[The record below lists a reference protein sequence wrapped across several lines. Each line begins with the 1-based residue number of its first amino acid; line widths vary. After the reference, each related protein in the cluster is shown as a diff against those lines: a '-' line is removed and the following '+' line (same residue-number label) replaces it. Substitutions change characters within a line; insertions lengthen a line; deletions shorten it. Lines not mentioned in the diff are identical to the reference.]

1 MSQPSVLIP
10 GNKKSQ
16 SAVAAKSILK
26 SNLTFKMAK
35 LPEAVS
41 VKPASYIQIKPNP
54 KVLQKLAPKINGG
67 TNQKGA
73 NSHKSNS
80 NADSDSELSSS
91 SDEESEAEGYA
102 NEREEE
108 MNTDSSTS
116 SSDDEEDTIKFE
128 EDDDLNS
135 DSEEEDEENEAPA
148 EKKTFA
154 FDSISKAQKSNF
166 DAKQEE
172 EDDEDSNQEEEESE
186 EEVPEQKIHTTTTYK
201 LLELHQDS
209 KDRGNRPES
218 QIIKAWP
225 TGARNPRGLLNSGV
239 TCYMNS
245 AIQLFFHIPPF
256 VHFMQDVFKN
266 KVKEVSKTSVT
277 KDLASLHH
285 KVNDPSI
292 TRNIYPAAI
301 IKRLDDINPMMSM
314 WQQEDAHEYFMSLL
328 SRVQEDTV
336 PPGKKLRT
344 SIIHEIFGGTYEQKV
359 TCQTCHSVSTT
370 HQDFY
375 DLPVSFS
382 AKEKKQKGR
391 FTLQGAVREFF
402 SPVVIK
408 HERNNGYDCEKCK
421 KMTTGVAVSKI
432 EDPSEYLVVNI
443 KRFNFKEK
451 SSRKIKDPIQYPMDL
466 DLTEYSLTPEVPLKY
481 KLIGVT
487 LHEGRTT
494 SSGHYVAFCNQ
505 PNKTWALYDDE
516 SVRKTNEKAVLK
528 HQEAAYFLLYARL
541 TPVAETTTTTTTT
554 AKPTKTPKVK
564 VEKSTEKVTNGGG
577 PGAGDSVDDAPDN
590 SHPRKRK
597 RSLMPE
603 LSTTANG
610 HKTSEEPPSPKK
622 SSTMTSKHRSKSMP
636 ANLSKKPV
644 LSSSSS
650 LSSLHVHHGHSSSKF
665 KGSSSSPHT
674 SFANLSKKLAR
685 KREERK
691 RTKRRNSNGEI
702 SLAEKLLAKSKKKKS
717 KSSATLTTNGST
729 TNTTITKG
737 ANVLDASIKKRKLDS
752 EIDKIFGK

>member
-10 GNKKSQ
+10 GSKKSQ

-26 SNLTFKMAK
+26 SNLAFKMAK

-54 KVLQKLAPKINGG
+54 KVLQTLAPKTNGG
-67 TNQKGA
+67 TNQKA
-73 NSHKSNS
+73 QQKNASLHKNNS
-80 NADSDSELSSS
+80 NADSDSDLSSS
-91 SDEESEAEGYA
+91 PDDESEAEGYV
-102 NEREEE
+102 NEREE
-108 MNTDSSTS
+108 MDTDSTTS

-128 EDDDLNS
+128 EDDALSSS
-135 DSEEEDEENEAPA
+135 DSEEEDEEDLA

-154 FDSISKAQKSNF
+154 FDSISKAQKSNLE
-166 DAKQEE
+166 AKQEE
-172 EDDEDSNQEEEESE
+172 ESEES
-186 EEVPEQKIHTTTTYK
+186 EEVPEQKTHTTTRYK
-201 LLELHQDS
+201 LLDLHQDP
-209 KDRGNRPES
+209 KDSGSRPGS
-218 QIIKAWP
+218 TIVKAWP
-225 TGARNPRGLLNSGV
+225 TGARSPRGLLNSGV

-256 VHFMQDVFKN
+256 AHFMQDVFKN

-277 KDLASLHH
+277 KDLANLHH

-314 WQQEDAHEYFMSLL
+314 WEQEDAHEYFMSLL

-359 TCQTCHSVSTT
+359 TCQMCRSVSTT

-408 HERNNGYDCEKCK
+408 HERNSGYDCEKCK
-421 KMTTGVAVSKI
+421 KMTTGIAVSKI

-466 DLTEYSLTPEVPLKY
+466 DLTEYSITPEVPLKY

-528 HQEAAYFLLYARL
+528 HQEAAYFLVYARL
-541 TPVAETTTTTTTT
+541 TPVAETTTTTAPAT
-554 AKPTKTPKVK
+554 KPAKTPKVK
-564 VEKSTEKVTNGGG
+564 AEKVANGNGL
-577 PGAGDSVDDAPDN
+577 GAGDSADDASAASDG
-590 SHPRKRK
+590 SLARKRK
-597 RSLMPE
+597 RSIVPE
-603 LSTTANG
+603 SSTIANG
-610 HKTSEEPPSPKK
+610 HKTEEEPSSPKK
-622 SSTMTSKHRSKSMP
+622 LNTMASKRRSKSLP

-644 LSSSSS
+644 PSSS
-650 LSSLHVHHGHSSSKF
+650 LSSLHHQSNGKF

-691 RTKRRNSNGEI
+691 RAKRRNSNGEI

-717 KSSATLTTNGST
+717 KHAAAITNGGSSST
-729 TNTTITKG
+729 TTTKG
-737 ANVLDASIKKRKLDS
+737 SNVLNASIKKRKLDS

>member
-1 MSQPSVLIP
+1 MP
-10 GNKKSQ
+10 GDKKSQ

-26 SNLTFKMAK
+26 SNLAFKMAK

-54 KVLQKLAPKINGG
+54 KVLQKLAPKPNGC
-67 TNQKGA
+67 TNQKAQQKGT
-73 NSHKSNS
+73 NLHKN
-80 NADSDSELSSS
+80 NADSDSDLSSS
-91 SDEESEAEGYA
+91 SDEESEGYA

-108 MNTDSSTS
+108 MDTDSSTS
-116 SSDDEEDTIKFE
+116 SSEDEEDTIKFE

-135 DSEEEDEENEAPA
+135 DSEEEDEASA

-154 FDSISKAQKSNF
+154 FDFIPKAQQSSLE
-166 DAKQEE
+166 AKQEE
-172 EDDEDSNQEEEESE
+172 EDDSNQEEEEEEEEESE
-186 EEVPEQKIHTTTTYK
+186 EEVPKQKIHTTTKYK
-201 LLELHQDS
+201 LLELHQDP
-209 KDRGNRPES
+209 KDHGSRPDS

-225 TGARNPRGLLNSGV
+225 TGARNSRGLLNSGV

-266 KVKEVSKTSVT
+266 KVKEISKTSVT
-277 KDLASLHH
+277 KDLANLYH

-344 SIIHEIFGGTYEQKV
+344 SIIHDIFGGTYEQKV

-382 AKEKKQKGR
+382 AKEKKQKSR

-408 HERNNGYDCEKCK
+408 HERNSGYDCEKCK
-421 KMTTGVAVSKI
+421 KMTTGIAASKI

-451 SSRKIKDPIQYPMDL
+451 SSRKIKDAIQYPMDL

-541 TPVAETTTTTTTT
+541 TPVAETTTTTTTV
-554 AKPTKTPKVK
+554 KEKKTPKVK
-564 VEKSTEKVTNGGG
+564 AEKSIEKVTNGNSSS
-577 PGAGDSVDDAPDN
+577 GAGDSVNAATSDN
-590 SHPRKRK
+590 SHLRKRK
-597 RSLMPE
+597 RLSMPE
-603 LSTTANG
+603 SSTIANG

-622 SSTMTSKHRSKSMP
+622 LSTMTTKRRSKSLP
-636 ANLSKKPV
+636 ANLSKKTI

-650 LSSLHVHHGHSSSKF
+650 LPGHHHHGHNSSSNGKF

-691 RTKRRNSNGEI
+691 RAKRRNSNGEI

-717 KSSATLTTNGST
+717 NKHAASIITNGNGT
-729 TNTTITKG
+729 TTKSN
-737 ANVLDASIKKRKLDS
+737 NVLSASIKKRKLDS
-752 EIDKIFGK
+752 EIDMIFGK